1 MGDRAMTKQEA
12 MEEDARLSAKI
23 TNWHADDDWHLA
35 MYERIEELTDYW
47 LCSNGKDP
55 GPWEMPSVP
64 EGVEP

>member
-23 TNWHADDDWHLA
+23 TNWYADDDWHLA
-35 MYERIEELTDYW
+35 VYERLEDLTDYW
-47 LCSNGKDP
+47 LCSKGKDP
-55 GPWEMPSVP
+55 GPWEMPPIP